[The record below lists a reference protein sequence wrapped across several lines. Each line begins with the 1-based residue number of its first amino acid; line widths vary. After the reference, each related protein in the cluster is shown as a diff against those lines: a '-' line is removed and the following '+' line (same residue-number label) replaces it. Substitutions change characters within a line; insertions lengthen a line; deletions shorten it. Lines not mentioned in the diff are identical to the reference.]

1 MLQNQHRAPQAPD
14 DGIDPRLLTLMNDD
28 RYCGD
33 LTSQAS
39 PFASL
44 SMPNGSQNPPGT
56 STTFPIDPQCMLTAN
71 TSFAFYPQSNPTA
84 VTPISSNVQQLT
96 PNFSHTPLAPVGNGY
111 GTAQYTS
118 YTPQHQ
124 SASYTTQHQS
134 ASYTPQHQPASY
146 NPQHQS
152 ASYTPQHQSVSYTPQ
167 HQSAAIRTGPAAQ
180 QFRFSPYAC
189 RNPPIAAAARQA
201 VPHLTSHPTHHRS
214 QSVLKKPKKQA
225 ASHTSCAPHTSV
237 QARPNNHQ
245 LTSYTAQASSSA
257 VPAGPNNHQL
267 TSYTAQA
274 SSGVVPAK
282 SNSQQLSSR
291 TSHIPS
297 ATAKKRPLKQQ
308 LGPYTPQNQQINPT
322 GPDSP
327 FGFLTVSPNPDEP
340 GSWLLSYTPPP
351 HTSIG
356 LLTPERTPTTNKPA
370 NKSLPVASKKSLPA
384 AAKNKNHQRAAVSAP
399 HRQAPAVQPSCQI
412 TSPERDTSTN
422 PSEDSSTNP
431 SDTPFEATLRAALT
445 AEIKVLDEAKPEKER
460 EKEIEMTECANNYVK
475 EGTDSFAN
483 AVQEKRG
490 AYEIGKENARKNLN
504 SERYH
509 TYVDCTGFAYHDIC
523 LTRVELTKNTNER
536 VLLSIYEADFSPP
549 NYVTF
554 VSFHGP
560 GTDFKSEFLAN
571 GTDFQTAFLEFRKT
585 FKKYTRV
592 SWEARSISQD
602 YIALSAKTWE
612 KQRLDR
618 LMFERVG
625 EQREGGRSRSASPVR
640 EGGEKNRIR
649 SRKRVEHQ
657 RPEDVLTKE
666 ELESCKIKRYK
677 YVPPPADSPQGA
689 KPPFVGD
696 YPVIPGDEPKDGG
709 WTLVIP

>member
-1 MLQNQHRAPQAPD
+1 MLQNQHRAPQAPQ
-14 DGIDPRLLTLMNDD
+14 DGIDPKLLTLMNDD
-28 RYCGD
+28 RYYGD

-44 SMPNGSQNPPGT
+44 GMPNGSQNPPST
-56 STTFPIDPQCMLTAN
+56 STTMPINPQCMITSN
-71 TSFAFYPQSNPTA
+71 PSFAFYPQYNPTA
-84 VTPISSNVQQLT
+84 ATPIISNIQQLT
-96 PNFSHTPLAPVGNGY
+96 PNFSHAPLAPVGNGY
-111 GTAQYTS
+111 GTAQYT
-118 YTPQHQ
+118 
-124 SASYTTQHQS
+124 
-134 ASYTPQHQPASY
+134 
-146 NPQHQS
+146 
-152 ASYTPQHQSVSYTPQ
+152 SYTPQ

-189 RNPPIAAAARQA
+189 RNPPIAAAARLA
-201 VPHLTSHPTHHRS
+201 VPQLTSHPTRRAPA
-214 QSVLKKPKKQA
+214 VLKKPKNQQA
-225 ASHTSCAPHTSV
+225 ASYTSRAPHAAV

-245 LTSYTAQASSSA
+245 LTSYTAQASSGA
-257 VPAGPNNHQL
+257 
-267 TSYTAQA
+267 
-274 SSGVVPAK
+274 VPAK

-291 TSHIPS
+291 TSHTPS

-308 LGPYTPQNQQINPT
+308 LGPYTPHNQQASLAPTPGTQQINHT
-322 GPDSP
+322 GADSP

-340 GSWLLSYTPPP
+340 GAYLLSYTPPRQ
-351 HTSIG
+351 TSTG

-370 NKSLPVASKKSLPA
+370 NKSLVASKKSLPA
-384 AAKNKNHQRAAVSAP
+384 AGKNKNYQRAAVSAP
-399 HRQAPAVQPSCQI
+399 HHQAPAAHTSYQV
-412 TSPERDTSTN
+412 TSPKQ
-422 PSEDSSTNP
+422 DSSTNP

-445 AEIKVLDEAKPEKER
+445 AEIRVLDEARLEKER
-460 EKEIEMTECANNYVK
+460 KEEVEMTERANNYVK
-475 EGTDSFAN
+475 GGTDFAN
-483 AVQEKRG
+483 AGQEKKSE
-490 AYEIGKENARKNLN
+490 YEIGKENARKNLN
-504 SERYH
+504 SEVYH
-509 TYVDCTGFAYHDIC
+509 TTGFAYHDIC

-536 VLLSIYEADFSPP
+536 VLLSIYEADFCPP

-554 VSFHGP
+554 VGFHGP

-571 GTDFQTAFLEFRKT
+571 GTDFKTAFLEFRKA

-592 SWEARSISQD
+592 SWEARLIPQD
-602 YIALSAKTWE
+602 YITLSAKTWE

-657 RPEDVLTKE
+657 RPEDVLTEK

-677 YVPPPADSPQGA
+677 YVPPSAHSPQGER
-689 KPPFVGD
+689 PPLDGD
-696 YPVIPGDEPKDGG
+696 YPVVPGDDPKDGG